1 VTGLLDGLVLPL
13 VTPMLTP
20 GQPSAAAATPFLKAL
35 AAAGVRRLM
44 LLGSNGEGP
53 LIPAGRTGPFIA
65 GIVDQ
70 WRRLAPG
77 GLVLANV
84 SAAGTAEAGVR
95 AEHAIAAGADALVL
109 SPPTYFRHR
118 DDEIVAHYAALA
130 RYGPPVIAY
139 NAPRYAAPLTRPCV
153 DALAGLPHV
162 AGVKDSSGD
171 PTFVEYLI
179 AAGFATSQGDERHLT
194 DALRA
199 GARGITPGVANLAPR
214 LFLDLLAA
222 HEAGDTAEADR
233 LQALTTR
240 LIELHRVRPGVP
252 SVKALL
258 AHRGLCPPHSAPP
271 LAQCTPAETAALVA
285 AVEPVRD
292 YLLTPAAGG

>member
-1 VTGLLDGLVLPL
+1 
-13 VTPMLTP
+13 MQAP
-20 GQPSAAAATPFLKAL
+20 GQPSTAAATPLLTAL

-65 GIVDQ
+65 GVVDQ
-70 WRRLAPG
+70 WRRLVPG

-118 DDEIVAHYAALA
+118 DDEIVAHYAGLA

-153 DALAGLPHV
+153 DALTVHAHV

-171 PTFVEYLI
+171 LSFLEYLI
-179 AAGFATSQGDERHLT
+179 AAGFETSQGDERHLT

-214 LFLDLLAA
+214 LFLDLLSAYD
-222 HEAGDTAEADR
+222 AGDTAEADR
-233 LQALTTR
+233 LQELAIR
-240 LIELHRVRPGVP
+240 LIGLHRVRPGVP
-252 SVKALL
+252 SIKALL
-258 AHRGLCPPHSAPP
+258 ARRGLCPPHAAPP
-271 LAQCTPAETAALVA
+271 FAPCTPAETEALA
-285 AVEPVRD
+285 EAVEPLRD
-292 YLLTPAAGG
+292 YLLGG